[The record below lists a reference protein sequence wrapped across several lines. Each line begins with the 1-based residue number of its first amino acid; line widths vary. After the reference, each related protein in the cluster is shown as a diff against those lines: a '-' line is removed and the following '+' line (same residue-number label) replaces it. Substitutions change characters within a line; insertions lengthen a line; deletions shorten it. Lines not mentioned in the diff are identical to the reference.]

1 MSSPLVIEAI
11 EALLGTSKQIQ
22 YTRISNGLINYSFC
36 IGHPTGQR
44 FFLQQIN
51 KTVFTQPEHII
62 SNLQLIYQDLQHR
75 NSAAL
80 IAKPISFLN
89 GESFFC
95 DSSGEYWRAADHIVS
110 KTFHQAEHP
119 DQLKQAVK
127 GFADFTKAL
136 SYLDVRL
143 LKPTLIGFHDLSLRY
158 DQFLVA
164 IEQGLPERIRESEA
178 LIEALL
184 ERKRY
189 VTLYKD
195 ISNSPPDFKQRVMH
209 HDAKLSNLLFDQEGK
224 KVLAIADLDTTM
236 PGYFFSDLGDMVRS
250 MVASCDENSE
260 NTKKVYV
267 IPASYEVLYQN
278 YLLTLQ
284 DQWTRAEQSLLHSA
298 GLLMIYMQSL
308 RFITDHLNGDLYYQL
323 QRPGQNK
330 ERAHHQYDLLC
341 SLEEL
346 LKKKY
351 QFSLR

>member
-1 MSSPLVIEAI
+1 MNSPLITEAI
-11 EALLGTSKQIQ
+11 EALLGTSKQIP
-22 YTRISNGLINYSFC
+22 YTRISDGLINYSFY
-36 IGHPTGQR
+36 IAHPAGQR

-62 SNLQLIYQDLQHR
+62 GNLQLIYQALQDR

-89 GESFFC
+89 GHSVFC
-95 DSSGEYWRAADHIVS
+95 DSSGEYWRAADHIAS
-110 KTFHQAEHP
+110 KTFHQAEYP
-119 DQLKQAVK
+119 DQIKQAVK
-127 GFADFTKAL
+127 SFADFTRTL
-136 SYLDVRL
+136 SDLDVRL
-143 LKPTLIGFHDLSLRY
+143 LQPTLVGFHDLSLRY

-184 ERKRY
+184 HRENY
-189 VTLYKD
+189 VTLYKE
-195 ISNSPPDFKQRVMH
+195 ISNSPQDFKQRVMH
-209 HDAKLSNLLFDQEGK
+209 HDAKLSNLLFDQAGK

-236 PGYFFSDLGDMVRS
+236 PGYFFSDLGDMIRS
-250 MVASCDENSE
+250 MVASCDENSG
-260 NTKKVYV
+260 NSKKVNA
-267 IPASYEVLYQN
+267 IPASYEMLYQN
-278 YLLTLQ
+278 YVLTLQ

-330 ERAHHQYDLLC
+330 ERALHQYDLLC

-346 LKKKY
+346 LKGKY